1 MPIVKLTTRA
11 SLITILAAFIAACS
25 NYDYSNKIA
34 VLPTSVVQVNTPLEI
49 PAGEARIYIQNGKAI
64 ARRSGLDRF
73 FTYCSFLMQDLHV
86 PGEPVL
92 TVSPGRFD
100 VREVRQSNDRFN
112 DSIIL
117 VASTM
122 RMREGQPSNTFF
134 TLEMRLRSTD
144 QPDVR
149 SLFCVKE
156 SGLRG
161 RHYPTFNEI
170 NIALGDAVTIEP
182 YQQQP

>member
-1 MPIVKLTTRA
+1 MPIVKLITRA
-11 SLITILAAFIAACS
+11 SFISILMALIIACS
-25 NYDYSNKIA
+25 SYDYSKKVA
-34 VLPTSVVQVNTPLEI
+34 VLPLSVVHVNTPLEI

-73 FTYCSFLMQDLHV
+73 STYCSFLMQDLHV
-86 PGEPVL
+86 PGEPLLKVL
-92 TVSPGRFD
+92 PGRFE
-100 VREVRQSNDRFN
+100 VREVRQSNDRFS

-117 VASTM
+117 VAS
-122 RMREGQPSNTFF
+122 RMWEGGGLPSDTFF
-134 TLEMRLRSTD
+134 TLEMRLRSAE

-156 SGLRG
+156 SGDRG
-161 RHYPTFNEI
+161 THYPSFDEI
-170 NIALGDAVTIEP
+170 NIALGDAVTIER